1 MHPVRFSD
9 MRSLAGL
16 TVRWRPPPQLAI
28 AKRVSVRLDTY
39 AIFMFAGLDFH
50 MTDTRKKWDAP
61 ESYGA
66 TDLNSPFYPGSATLR
81 RAIREN
87 SLSFPSQVPPLLK
100 TSSNDMQW
108 RVVLLYFVLGWSSG
122 EICVRFHVPRHRIRQ
137 ILKDW
142 SVKALALG
150 CMEVIDPNAFQEC
163 CRANAEQSAG
173 IEAGLSTG
181 CAWTSPDTTS
191 ISTT

>member
-1 MHPVRFSD
+1 
-9 MRSLAGL
+9 
-16 TVRWRPPPQLAI
+16 
-28 AKRVSVRLDTY
+28 
-39 AIFMFAGLDFH
+39 
-50 MTDTRKKWDAP
+50 
-61 ESYGA
+61 
-66 TDLNSPFYPGSATLR
+66 
-81 RAIREN
+81 
-87 SLSFPSQVPPLLK
+87 
-100 TSSNDMQW
+100 MQW

-173 IEAGLSTG
+173 IEAGLFHAESGRKARTIRR
-181 CAWTSPDTTS
+181 SPVVIEEEGVS
-191 ISTT
+191 YAVA